1 MARLDK
7 SGHKIR
13 SVRSTIHTSPSQ
25 YQSYF
30 TDVKWGFTGR
40 ERTIPE
46 QVPEEAIRDLVQRTE
61 NRCYSVATL
70 VRHQQLLAKVKKRK
84 LVWIAMWPRKTLCRR
99 LSFKYL
105 EDDRHHGGLSKYW
118 LTNVKEWTD
127 HLVQDLLIIAKDRLE
142 WCSIYPYATPPHHPH
157 SHPPMTGTIR
167 RTNDWWLVSKS
178 RFVDRIQTTQ
188 FMFIKTTFYLNH
200 LQTFQ
205 AFVNTI
211 LPSS

>member
-13 SVRSTIHTSPSQ
+13 SVRSTIRTSPSQ

-30 TDVKWGFTGR
+30 TDVKWGFTSR

-105 EDDRHHGGLSKYW
+105 KDDRHHGGLSKYW

-127 HLVQDLLIIAKDRLE
+127 HLVQDLLIIAKDRRQRQ

-157 SHPPMTGTIR
+157 SHPQWLEPFDRRMTG
-167 RTNDWWLVSKS
+167 DWS
-178 RFVDRIQTTQ
+178 RSQDLWIESRQRSLCLLKPH
-188 FMFIKTTFYLNH
+188 FIWIIYKHFKH
-200 LQTFQ
+200 L
-205 AFVNTI
+205 
-211 LPSS
+211 